1 MFCILLLEYLLLVK
15 LKFNN
20 AFFDVIQGS
29 AFKSKLLFRFAIWW
43 FKVLFW
49 KERRSGKKK
58 WLTEAFFL
66 NDCPLLTISGIQIII
81 IPHCLF
87 VHQTLK
93 LFFFK
98 LNKAIFWNDPG
109 CTKGG
114 YRHYQHDKSVL
125 WIAWYVLLT
134 AIL

>member
-29 AFKSKLLFRFAIWW
+29 AFKSKLLVRFAIWW
-43 FKVLFW
+43 FKVCFEKNTDQG
-49 KERRSGKKK
+49 KENDWQKHS
-58 WLTEAFFL
+58 FFL
-66 NDCPLLTISGIQIII
+66 NDCLLLTIISIQIIK

-87 VHQTLK
+87 FLYTRPCK
-93 LFFFK
+93 YFPFK
-98 LNKAIFWNDPG
+98 LSKAIFWNDPG

-114 YRHYQHDKSVL
+114 YQHYQHGKSL
-125 WIAWYVLLT
+125 SCG
-134 AIL
+134 